1 MAAAGSHTAPPRQR
15 WLPAGPIAVNSEAI
29 FCGSLRFSAVLCG
42 SLRFAAVRCGSL
54 RIYELKASIENAQR
68 AADDDGKPHGAVN
81 GLVIIR
87 GRREM
92 ALTPR
97 STRQQLMEFDW
108 RRCG

>member
-29 FCGSLRFSAVLCG
+29 FCGSLRFS
-42 SLRFAAVRCGSL
+42 AVRCGSL